1 VADDIEAEVRVFT
14 ALRRVVRT
22 LRSSGGVAT
31 QRAGVTGA
39 QLFVL
44 QQLAATPEQ
53 SVSELMAATLTTQS
67 SVSEVVDRLV
77 ARGLVSRRR
86 ASADARRVVLAATAK
101 GVAAVRTA
109 PASAPS
115 VLVAGLQKMPRSRR
129 RQLAAL
135 LEEWLCAAGIAR
147 APATMFLEDELPGRV
162 KRRNRTGGVPRAAR

>member
-1 VADDIEAEVRVFT
+1 MADDIEAAVRVLT

-31 QRAGVTGA
+31 RRAGVTGA

-44 QQLAATPEQ
+44 QQLAAAPEQ

-86 ASADARRVVLAATAK
+86 ASRDARRVVLAATAK
-101 GVAAVRTA
+101 GMAAVRAA
-109 PASAPS
+109 PAAAQS
-115 VLVAGLQKMPRSRR
+115 VLVSGLQKMPRTRR

-147 APATMFLEDELPGRV
+147 SPATMFLEDAEPAHG
-162 KRRNRTGGVPRAAR
+162 KRHSRAHAVRRAAR